1 MKFYFNDSWYKL
13 LYVFKSL
20 NAHSIAIFQFRTSFI
35 LNMIT
40 TFTNRLIKETSPY
53 LLQHAHNPVDW
64 FAWGDEAL
72 QKAKSENKV
81 ILVSIGYSAC
91 HWCHVMERESF
102 ENEATALVMNNQF
115 VNIKV
120 DREERPDLDH
130 IFMDAV
136 QAISGSGGW
145 PLNVFLTPD
154 GKPFYGGTYYPPVKA
169 FNRSSWTE
177 VLQGV
182 FEAWSEKQNEI
193 ESQADNLLDH
203 LSRSNSNNKQTVTS
217 IITEDKELFFKND
230 CDNMSAN
237 IMKAADKTWG
247 GFGNAPK
254 FPQTFILQYLLQY
267 SHLTGNEDTKKQAF
281 LSLDKMLQGGIYDH
295 IDGGIARYST
305 DVEWLAPH
313 FEKMLYDNALLI
325 DVLCDAWQISND
337 NKYKEAI
344 FKTISFIENELTD
357 KDGAFYAALDADSE
371 GIEGKYYVWQKEEI
385 DEILGLDAKLFND
398 YFDISE
404 NGNWEDSNILR
415 ILIPFE
421 EFAYLKNIE
430 INVLDYTIK
439 NCIKKLS
446 VEREKRI
453 KPALD
458 DKIILSWNALA
469 LKAIAKVAIVL
480 SNEHLKLI
488 AKRNFQFLER
498 KFLKKEGSEEL
509 MHTYKNGIAKYSA
522 FLDDYAYFINA
533 CLHLYELEYDVL
545 YLEKAK
551 KYAYYVIENFS
562 DAENVFFYFTNKQQN
577 DIILRKKEIHD
588 GATPS
593 GNSVMAFNLSKL
605 SIIFNI
611 PEWNKRS
618 LNMLKEISIS
628 VTKFPQSF
636 AIWASLLQQNV
647 FGLNEIAIVGK
658 GGLKMC
664 KALSLNYI
672 PYKIVMVSEDK
683 NEEYALLKGKPF
695 SVDPLI
701 YLCKNYHCLNPFK
714 TNTELLLYI
723 KR

>member
-1 MKFYFNDSWYKL
+1 
-13 LYVFKSL
+13 
-20 NAHSIAIFQFRTSFI
+20 
-35 LNMIT
+35 MIT

-91 HWCHVMERESF
+91 HWCHVMEKESF

-217 IITEDKELFFKND
+217 IITEDKELFSKDD

-267 SHLTGNEDTKKQAF
+267 SHLIGNEDTKKQAF

-430 INVLDYTIK
+430 TNVLDYTIK

-469 LKAIAKVAIVL
+469 LKAIAKAAIVL

-577 DIILRKKEIHD
+577 DIIFRKKEIHD